1 MLAGSGGDNPIAM
14 AHTGTLK
21 KFLRGKGY
29 GFIEN
34 SDGSGQV
41 FVHFDDMIVGVKLTF
56 DIGVDPRSANKTRAT
71 NVAIDSCEAMLEF
84 ETVSGR

>member
-1 MLAGSGGDNPIAM
+1 M